1 MILSTLVT
9 KREIIGYLLST
20 MFVLLFGGVYEL
32 FSHNINSLYMKYAF
46 LIPFIGFVLLSFL
59 FLFKIKTNS
68 TSRVIIS
75 LSIMTFT
82 IYSILKGVLEIYGTT
97 NKIINIYIVL
107 GVILLLIGVLLLIF
121 KRKLVK

>member
-9 KREIIGYLLST
+9 KKELIWYLIFT
-20 MFVLLFGGVYEL
+20 MFILLFGYVYEL
-32 FSHNINSLYMKYAF
+32 FSHNVNSYYMEYAF
-46 LIPFIGFVLLSFL
+46 LIPLLGFTIFGLLL
-59 FLFKIKTNS
+59 FFKIKTNS

-75 LSIMTFT
+75 LSIITFT
-82 IYSILKGVLEIYGTT
+82 LYSILKGVLEIYGTT
-97 NKIINIYIVL
+97 NKLINIYIVL